1 MTSISH
7 PRRTDDTAMH
17 HHPHG
22 PGRTLEPSSGK
33 APATNHNHRGYS
45 SQLQQQTSQPYTNQ
59 KDMGTTL
66 AGTTQG
72 SSGTSST
79 LTVLK
84 RGDACFLLDHLRSPF
99 CFPLLLGQTLN
110 FFADHLHSLCLLH
123 LPLPPH
129 DLTNHILSQT
139 PMWSMRPTQEIALCL
154 RYARNG

>member
-1 MTSISH
+1 MPVSPDRVNGYRRPTLLSSIL
-7 PRRTDDTAMH
+7 DII
-17 HHPHG
+17 
-22 PGRTLEPSSGK
+22 LI
-33 APATNHNHRGYS
+33 
-45 SQLQQQTSQPYTNQ
+45 
-59 KDMGTTL
+59 
-66 AGTTQG
+66 
-72 SSGTSST
+72 
-79 LTVLK
+79 
-84 RGDACFLLDHLRSPF
+84 LLDHLRSPF

>member
-84 RGDACFLLDHLRSPF
+84 RGDACLFCRKRKLKCDAGESRSCQWVSSSYSPF
-99 CFPLLLGQTLN
+99 VDPRYHLDPPRPPSFTLLLPSASRTN
-110 FFADHLHSLCLLH
+110 PEFLC
-123 LPLPPH
+123 
-129 DLTNHILSQT
+129 
-139 PMWSMRPTQEIALCL
+139 
-154 RYARNG
+154 